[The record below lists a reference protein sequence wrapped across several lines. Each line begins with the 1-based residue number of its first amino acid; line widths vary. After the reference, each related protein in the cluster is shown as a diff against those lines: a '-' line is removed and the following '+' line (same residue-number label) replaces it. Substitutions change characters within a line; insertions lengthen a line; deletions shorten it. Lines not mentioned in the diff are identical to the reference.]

1 MKFRYKI
8 TRSGVDPTFCAMHS
22 HLMVQLTFYLFGENM
37 IFRKDLESPLI
48 IIIIIFK
55 EKQNRKENLKCDSL
69 FGKDG
74 M

>member
-1 MKFRYKI
+1 MDLVF
-8 TRSGVDPTFCAMHS
+8 S
-22 HLMVQLTFYLFGENM
+22 HNAFLLDGEIHFLFIYLFGEKNM

-48 IIIIIFK
+48 FVSFSK
-55 EKQNRKENLKCDSL
+55 GKQNKKENPKCDSL